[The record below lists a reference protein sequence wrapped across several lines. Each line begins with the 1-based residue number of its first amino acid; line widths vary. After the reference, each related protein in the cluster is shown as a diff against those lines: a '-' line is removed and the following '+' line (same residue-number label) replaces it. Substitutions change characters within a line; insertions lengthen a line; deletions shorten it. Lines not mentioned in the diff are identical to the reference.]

1 MDISSTLK
9 CFRTTLGNGYSRL
22 FAALKCEKGIIGN
35 KLLFYAYGKTTVHVE
50 YHSLRGDI

>member
-22 FAALKCEKGIIGN
+22 FAALKCEKGIIGH
-35 KLLFYAYGKTTVHVE
+35 KLLFYSYGKTTVHVE